1 MEPRE
6 RTLTNYVSHVSPD
19 DRKRTVEATDTRD
32 EAERVGRELY
42 QSNANYRLL
51 ANVMEHPEFRA
62 FYDTFLADK
71 HKREVALMFMNLYA
85 ELENQSLET
94 MTGYQKIAIVDKL
107 VKHPGVR
114 RAICHS
120 SLPTLTQDNCPR

>member
-1 MEPRE
+1 MEPCE
-6 RTLTNYVSHVSPD
+6 RTLTNYVSPVSPD
-19 DRKRTVEATDTRD
+19 DHKHTATTDTRD

-51 ANVMEHPEFRA
+51 ANVMEHPEFRD

-85 ELENQSLET
+85 ELENKSLET